1 MNEFF
6 GLVTPTSK
14 NEVPNQLHYPV
25 KICVVFLI
33 KKKLWFWAIMGFQRI
48 RETVS
53 QKKKILIRETAE
65 LMEKL
70 SKPLHDSLSTETEA
84 IFI

>member
-14 NEVPNQLHYPV
+14 NEVPNQLHNPV

-53 QKKKILIRETAE
+53 QKKKKIPNKRNCRIDGEAVQTTA
-65 LMEKL
+65 
-70 SKPLHDSLSTETEA
+70 
-84 IFI
+84 

>member
-53 QKKKILIRETAE
+53 QKKKIPNKRNCRIDGEAVQTTA
-65 LMEKL
+65 
-70 SKPLHDSLSTETEA
+70 
-84 IFI
+84 